1 MRMTTR
7 LFLPDTLEELQHGK
21 SRVRGAIVRPTC
33 ELKTTLVSILAVG
46 DDTEMTMMHVMTI

>member
-7 LFLPDTLEELQHGK
+7 LLLPDTLEELQHGK

-33 ELKTTLVSILAVG
+33 ELKNNIVDILAVG
-46 DDTEMTMMHVMTI
+46 DDDVTTIMHVMTT